1 MFKILTALALVTATV
16 LPIDAAKAYGWRS
29 YIIQRACTY
38 LRRGSTAYDAGY
50 NAAKDTINSSYGTTF
65 MSEYQTMSESQ
76 MQMILV
82 SGLSSTCPDALL

>member
-1 MFKILTALALVTATV
+1 MFKLLTALALVTATV

-29 YIIQRACTY
+29 YIIQRACAH
-38 LRRGSTAYDAGY
+38 LRRGATAYDAGY
-50 NAAKDTINSSYGTTF
+50 NAAKDTINSSYGTSF
-65 MSEYQTMSESQ
+65 MREYNNISESQ